1 MPANFGKLIARK
13 QRQTAK
19 TFFGDKTG
27 AFLGSQIE
35 PPPLLTM
42 SNITVFQPLNPP
54 SSQGF
59 SPLRGPQNP
68 IVLLSGNRKKQNT

>member
-27 AFLGSQIE
+27 AFLGSQ
-35 PPPLLTM
+35 
-42 SNITVFQPLNPP
+42 LN
-54 SSQGF
+54 
-59 SPLRGPQNP
+59 LRPY
-68 IVLLSGNRKKQNT
+68 